1 MQNPLLA
8 LLLGVAVLSGCD
20 NDHHDNPNAT
30 TRDHITFT
38 THAEKEVA
46 NDVVMVDV
54 SIVRHGVDVPAMTK
68 ETNTDTAWAMNLA
81 KQAKG
86 VESKTTSFSTS
97 GSYAGDGAPQTW
109 DVSQSIH
116 LESQDPQVLS
126 DLLGQLQE
134 KAQIGNISYGISA
147 GAMEAAKAE
156 MTTNAMTKFRE
167 QAQKVAGDMGYSQ
180 YEVVTLSIQ
189 SPDDTMQPAPMMK
202 SRGDYKGDKASVPA
216 AAAPEFKA
224 GNPVLE
230 GGKEKLQMNIQAEI
244 ELSDK

>member
-116 LESQDPQVLS
+116 LESQDPQALS

-134 KAQIGNISYGISA
+134 KAQIGNISHGISE
-147 GAMEAAKAE
+147 GAMESAKAE
-156 MTTNAMTKFRE
+156 MTTNAMGKFRE
-167 QAQKVAGDMGYSQ
+167 QAQKVAGDMGYKQ
-180 YEVVTLSIQ
+180 YEVVKLEIRA
-189 SPDDTMQPAPMMK
+189 PDDEVPVQAI
-202 SRGDYKGDKASVPA
+202 GNYKGPVPA
-216 AAAPEFKA
+216 SAPAAEFKA

-230 GGKEKLQMNIQAEI
+230 GGKEKLQMSIQAEI
-244 ELSDK
+244 ALSGK